1 MSSAEIYVREGGSA
15 RIRRALRHSKSADQ
29 VLPRWM
35 LGMIEEAE

>member
-1 MSSAEIYVREGGSA
+1 MFANEGGSA
-15 RIRRALRHSKSADQ
+15 RLRRALSHSKSADH